1 MSTLENIVRIKR
13 EKINLLKSSNNFT
26 DHFITN
32 NTKQYK
38 QSFFDNLRNSTD
50 KYKIIAEIKKGSPSA
65 GIILDDFDPL
75 LCAKQYIEKGY
86 KNLSVLTEEDHFFG
100 SHLHIE
106 SIKKHHDIPIL
117 QKDFVIDEWQIYQ
130 AKIIGVDC
138 ILLIAEILT
147 ETEIKDF
154 IQLAKSLKLDILLE
168 FHSENELMKVVDQD
182 VNYLGIN
189 NRNLHTLITDINH
202 CLTIRNKYE
211 DVLKRFTIVAESGFN
226 TVEDLERYRSDGIDM
241 FLIGESLLK
250 EKL

>member
-1 MSTLENIVRIKR
+1 MSTLEKIVKIKR

-32 NTKQYK
+32 NTKQYN

-106 SIKKHHDIPIL
+106 NIKKHHDIPIL

-202 CLTIRNKYE
+202 CLSLRNKYE
-211 DVLKRFTIVAESGFN
+211 DELKRFTIVAESGFN
-226 TVEDLERYRSDGIDM
+226 TVEELEKYRSNGIDM
-241 FLIGESLLK
+241 FLIGEGLLK

>member
-1 MSTLENIVRIKR
+1 MSTLEKIVKIKR

-32 NTKQYK
+32 NTKQYN

-106 SIKKHHDIPIL
+106 NIKKHHDIPIL

-154 IQLAKSLKLDILLE
+154 IQLAKSLKLDVLLE

-189 NRNLHTLITDINH
+189 NRNLHTLITDVNH
-202 CLTIRNKYE
+202 CLSLRNKYE
-211 DVLKRFTIVAESGFN
+211 DELKRFTIVAESGFN
-226 TVEDLERYRSDGIDM
+226 TVEELEKYRSNGIDM
-241 FLIGESLLK
+241 FLIGEGLLK

>member
-1 MSTLENIVRIKR
+1 MSTLEKIVKIKR

-32 NTKQYK
+32 NTKQYN

-106 SIKKHHDIPIL
+106 NIKKHHDIPIL

-154 IQLAKSLKLDILLE
+154 IQLAKSLKLDVLLE

-202 CLTIRNKYE
+202 CLSLRNKYE
-211 DVLKRFTIVAESGFN
+211 DELKRFTIVAESGFN
-226 TVEDLERYRSDGIDM
+226 TVEELEKYRSNGIDM
-241 FLIGESLLK
+241 FLIGEGLLK

>member
-1 MSTLENIVRIKR
+1 MSTLEKIVKIKR

-32 NTKQYK
+32 NTKQYN

-65 GIILDDFDPL
+65 GIILNDFDPL

-106 SIKKHHDIPIL
+106 NIKKHHDIPIL

-154 IQLAKSLKLDILLE
+154 IQLAKSLKLDVLLE

-202 CLTIRNKYE
+202 CLSLRNKYE
-211 DVLKRFTIVAESGFN
+211 DELKRFTIVAESGFN
-226 TVEDLERYRSDGIDM
+226 TVEELEKYRSNGIDM
-241 FLIGESLLK
+241 FLIGEGLLK